1 MDSQFGFD
9 YTGITFDERV
19 AIRQLFLNEDD
30 NSLLFNQDTGAST
43 AAGDQ
48 Q

>member
-1 MDSQFGFD
+1 MDSQFNLD
-9 YTGITFDERV
+9 YLGITFDERM
-19 AIRQLFLNEDD
+19 AIRLLFLNEGD

>member
-1 MDSQFGFD
+1 MDSQFSLD
-9 YTGITFDERV
+9 YLGITFDERM
-19 AIRQLFLNEDD
+19 AIRLLFLNEDD

-43 AAGDQ
+43 ADGAQ